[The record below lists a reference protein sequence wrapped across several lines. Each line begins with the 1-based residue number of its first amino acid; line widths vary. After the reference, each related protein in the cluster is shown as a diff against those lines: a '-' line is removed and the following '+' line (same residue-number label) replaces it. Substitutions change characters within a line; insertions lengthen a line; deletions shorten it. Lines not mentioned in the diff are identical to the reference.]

1 MMSRSIGLGLPA
13 ILAAALG
20 AATVFSFAPFHFH
33 YLPFFTFA
41 GLILLWQRNR
51 NRIRATLIG
60 LAFGLGLFCAGM
72 NWIYVSLHDFGGMP
86 TALAVFCTFLLSLI
100 LAIFPALVGYFQALI
115 GARGKLQSM
124 LVIPALWALFEWLR
138 GWVLTGLPWL
148 SVGYAQVADGLVA
161 GYAPL
166 VGVFGVSLIAALI
179 AGVIATLL
187 TAIIHRDAKTT
198 LKAGMVVAIIFA
210 TNIFLARIEWTQPI
224 GVPISVT
231 LLQGNI
237 TQDIKWKPETIEST
251 LVTYRDLTL
260 ASKSNLTILP
270 ETAFPVF
277 LEQIPEEYLAE
288 LNEHAKKLGGDVLVG
303 VPETTGPTTYHNS
316 VISFGVSPRQT
327 YRKTHLVPFS
337 EFIPFKWLIGWIYD
351 DLLNMPLADFT
362 AGELDQKPFAV
373 AGQKIAMTNCYED
386 LFGEEII
393 RKLPEATLLANV
405 SNDAWFG
412 RSWGPQQHVQIAQMR
427 ALETGRY
434 LLRATNTGVTAI
446 IDQRGN
452 IVKRAP
458 EFTTVAL
465 NGVAQGFS
473 GMTPY
478 ARFGN
483 FTVVVLSMLMLL
495 LAVILRSRG
504 SRRNGEFLG

>member
-198 LKAGMVVAIIFA
+198 LQAGMVVAIIFA